1 MLTYRP
7 HTPAALLMRPSRP
20 PGGPSPGTTPE
31 PLTVEFTSRVVRAV
45 REVAAAEILPR
56 FRAVASR
63 RKDDGSLVTEADL
76 ATQRA
81 LAGAL
86 AAIEP
91 VALLGEE
98 MPDAE
103 QRRVWD
109 AGGRFWCVDPLDG
122 TANFSAGVPYF
133 AVSVALMQGDR
144 PLLGV
149 VVDPIADEACFAVRG
164 AGAWRDGFALVP
176 PARETALEAAVAE
189 IDLRRALPH
198 VRQELKRRAPYARRL
213 TSGSSALAWC
223 HLAAGRR
230 DLLLHAGQKV
240 WDYAAGALIAE
251 EAGVRLA
258 TLAEDDFWSAPAWS
272 RSVIA
277 ARTPALFEAWRNW
290 VRQRL

>member
-1 MLTYRP
+1 ML
-7 HTPAALLMRPSRP
+7 PSRP
-20 PGGPSPGTTPE
+20 TGGTASGTAPE

-45 REVAAAEILPR
+45 REVAATEILPR
-56 FRAVASR
+56 FRAVEAR

-81 LAGAL
+81 LAEAL
-86 AAIEP
+86 GRIEP

-98 MPDAE
+98 MPEAE
-103 QRRVWD
+103 QRRIWE

-164 AGAWRDGFALVP
+164 AGAWRDGFALS
-176 PARETALEAAVAE
+176 PAVRETALEGAVAE

-198 VRQELKRRAPYARRL
+198 IRQELKRRAPFARRL
-213 TSGSSALAWC
+213 TSGSTALAWC

-230 DLLLHAGQKV
+230 DLFLHAGQKV
-240 WDYAAGALIAE
+240 WDYAAGALVAE

-258 TLAEDDFWSAPAWS
+258 TLTGDDFWSGTPWE

-277 ARTPALFEAWRNW
+277 ARTPALFEAWKSW
-290 VRQRL
+290 VRERLESP

>member
-1 MLTYRP
+1 ML
-7 HTPAALLMRPSRP
+7 PSRTNGGAA
-20 PGGPSPGTTPE
+20 PGALPE

-45 REVAAAEILPR
+45 REVAAREILPR
-56 FRAVASR
+56 FRAVEAR

-81 LAGAL
+81 LAEAL
-86 AAIEP
+86 GRIEP

-98 MPDAE
+98 MTEAD
-103 QRRVWD
+103 QRRIWE

-164 AGAWRDGFALVP
+164 AGAWRDGFALS
-176 PARETALEAAVAE
+176 PAVRETGLEGAVAE

-198 VRQELKRRAPYARRL
+198 IRRELKRRAPFARRL
-213 TSGSSALAWC
+213 TSGSTALAWC

-230 DLLLHAGQKV
+230 DLFLHAGQKV
-240 WDYAAGALIAE
+240 WDYAAGALVAE
-251 EAGVRLA
+251 EAGVRVA
-258 TLAEDDFWSAPAWS
+258 TLTEDDFWAGPPWE

-277 ARTPALFEAWRNW
+277 ARTPALFEAWRGW

>member
-1 MLTYRP
+1 ML
-7 HTPAALLMRPSRP
+7 PSRKS
-20 PGGPSPGTTPE
+20 GGTAPGTPPE

-45 REVAAAEILPR
+45 REVAAREILPR
-56 FRAVASR
+56 FRAVEAR

-81 LAGAL
+81 LAEAL
-86 AAIEP
+86 GRIEP

-98 MPDAE
+98 MTEAD
-103 QRRVWD
+103 QRRIWE

-164 AGAWRDGFALVP
+164 AGAWRDGFALS
-176 PARETALEAAVAE
+176 PAVRETGLEGAVAE

-198 VRQELKRRAPYARRL
+198 IRQELKRRAPFARRL
-213 TSGSSALAWC
+213 TSGSTALAWC

-230 DLLLHAGQKV
+230 DLFLHAGQKV
-240 WDYAAGALIAE
+240 WDYAAGALVAE
-251 EAGVRLA
+251 EAGVRVA
-258 TLAEDDFWSAPAWS
+258 TLTEDDFWAGPPWE

-277 ARTPALFEAWRNW
+277 ARTPALFEAWRGW

>member
-1 MLTYRP
+1 M
-7 HTPAALLMRPSRP
+7 
-20 PGGPSPGTTPE
+20 PSPESQGGTAAGAAPE
-31 PLTVEFTSRVVRAV
+31 SLTVEFTSRVVRAV

-56 FRAVASR
+56 FRTVTAR
-63 RKDDGSLVTEADL
+63 RKDDGSLVTEADI

-81 LAGAL
+81 LAAVL
-86 AAIEP
+86 ARIGPAD
-91 VALLGEE
+91 LLGEE
-98 MPDAE
+98 MPEPE
-103 QRRVWD
+103 QRRVWE

-164 AGAWRDGFALVP
+164 AGAWRDGFALA
-176 PARETALEAAVAE
+176 PAGREAALGDAVAE

-198 VRQELKRRAPYARRL
+198 VRQELKRHAPCARRL

-230 DLLLHAGQKV
+230 DLFLHAGQMV

-251 EAGVRLA
+251 EAGVSLA
-258 TLAEDDFWSAPAWS
+258 TLHEDEFWSGPPWK

-277 ARTPALFEAWRNW
+277 ARTPALFDAWKAW